1 MSNKLMRGPA
11 PLPNLR
17 PKHIAKAQPKETSR
31 DESHSPSFR
40 AQREIPSGR
49 ADSPSQPRE
58 TATLQGISRFA
69 RNDGGGES
77 RNDGDPNSEFRTQ
90 NSEFPTPTHSLAPE
104 SHARIDILLGASQSE
119 TISDI
124 LKLVRHA
131 VRELPAGEH
140 ALVVNSICSQS
151 IMDEAARK
159 ISRRQA
165 AKMLTYTAYG
175 QALREKLD
183 FLETVIKEKHV
194 RLLVIS
200 SFEFA
205 ATNARQRHALVHWLR
220 QMRDEHA
227 LRIVVYSLAPEV
239 PQQGAH
245 SGPLALLAWLSDLVR
260 HIRTIDEPRD
270 FTEPANANETLKHL
284 IEELSD
290 ESPLPSFRAQRE
302 IPSGQADTPSQPQTR
317 LTQDSALSTQD
328 YPSPRSLSLINKELE
343 VEEVCV

>member
-1 MSNKLMRGPA
+1 MRGPA
-11 PLPNLR
+11 PLPKLR
-17 PKHIAKAQPKETSR
+17 PQHIAKAQPRTASDNNSALR
-31 DESHSPSFR
+31 TQDSALPDPHSVLSPQSSSLPEPS
-40 AQREIPSGR
+40 SL
-49 ADSPSQPRE
+49 PRE
-58 TATLQGISRFA
+58 A
-69 RNDGGGES
+69 R
-77 RNDGDPNSEFRTQ
+77 
-90 NSEFPTPTHSLAPE
+90 HSLAPE

-140 ALVVNSICSQS
+140 AFVVNSICSQA

-165 AKMLTYTAYG
+165 AKMLTYTASG

-284 IEELSD
+284 IEELDGETCFSLSRRSEAE
-290 ESPLPSFRAQRE
+290 ESPTPLSPQSSVLITPPNPLKIQNSAFR
-302 IPSGQADTPSQPQTR
+302 IPGAWETHR
-317 LTQDSALSTQD
+317 
-328 YPSPRSLSLINKELE
+328 
-343 VEEVCV
+343 